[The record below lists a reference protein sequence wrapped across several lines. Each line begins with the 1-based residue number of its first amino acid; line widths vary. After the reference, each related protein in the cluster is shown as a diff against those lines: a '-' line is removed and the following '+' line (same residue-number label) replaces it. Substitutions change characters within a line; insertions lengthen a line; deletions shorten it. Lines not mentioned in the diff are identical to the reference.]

1 MRMGVWLD
9 IVRILCLASDW
20 QTVENGL
27 LELRYGWMSIERGSD
42 KAGYELRKAI
52 CTYKVAHV

>member
-1 MRMGVWLD
+1 MSGY
-9 IVRILCLASDW
+9 W

-42 KAGYELRKAI
+42 KAGYELRMAI
-52 CTYKVAHV
+52 CTYKIAHV